1 MMTVNAKVTPYEN
14 GKLKGLASVSFNDD
28 VKLNGIRIMEGKEG
42 KLFVSC
48 PSFQTK
54 EGGYVEYFHPI
65 TKEFKETF
73 DKTILDAYQDALD
86 GVKRTP
92 KQAEGVM
99 EISSVRA
106 TEFQKDNLRGLATVV
121 LDDSFVI
128 QNIKVMRGEHG
139 LFPSMPSYK
148 GTDGGFHE
156 YVECGKGFKK
166 ELQQQVVEA
175 LVNNKSKAPEAKA
188 PENTV
193 SQEAKKPSKGK
204 NVAKAKPSTDEGRQA
219 PGKAVKAGFVA
230 LPEEAGKMPK
240 PQPAIR

>member
-54 EGGYVEYFHPI
+54 EGSYVEYFHPI

-73 DKTILDAYQDALD
+73 DKTILDAYQDALN
-86 GVKRTP
+86 GVMRTP

-99 EISSVRA
+99 EISSARA
-106 TEFQKDNLRGLATVV
+106 TEFKQNNLRGLATVV

-139 LFPSMPSYK
+139 LFPSMPSYR

-156 YVECGKGFKK
+156 YVECSKGFKK
-166 ELQQQVVEA
+166 ELQQTVVEA
-175 LVNNKSKAPEAKA
+175 LVNGKSKAPEVKTPEKA
-188 PENTV
+188 V
-193 SQEAKKPSKGK
+193 SQDVKKPTKKTVAAKSKAADK
-204 NVAKAKPSTDEGRQA
+204 KPAPAKEGFMAR
-219 PGKAVKAGFVA
+219 
-230 LPEEAGKMPK
+230 PEEPGKMPK
-240 PQPAIR
+240 QQQAIR